1 MVPYELGIV
10 LNGAGRFRA
19 KEADLEQRKH
29 NLENEINELQNLVA
43 QREARAEKARRDLDA
58 IRARKDASKE

>member
-1 MVPYELGIV
+1 
-10 LNGAGRFRA
+10 
-19 KEADLEQRKH
+19 LEQRKH